1 MLARWILA
9 NVLARL
15 AHVALKICVSGF
27 GLAAQAILFRAERL
41 NHLSQLHDLVVGS
54 HQLLLHL
61 DLRLVHVH
69 GSEEKA

>member
-1 MLARWILA
+1 MLALGRDVRRDEA
-9 NVLARL
+9 
-15 AHVALKICVSGF
+15 ALKFCVSGF
-27 GLAAQAILFRAERL
+27 GLAAQALLLRAERVH
-41 NHLSQLHDLVVGS
+41 HLSQMHNLIVGS